1 MAKIKNETLSKTN
14 YKIMQ
19 KTFNDNPGRFSIM
32 VPLTRYLRS
41 HSQAILVLGK
51 ACFLSCLFPP
61 CTVDDGDANLFAMA
75 PLIKHPFLSLSLS
88 FSPSFGGLQKP
99 LFTPLPL
106 CLGANGR
113 ARRVLNVW
121 MGDLVLAPEYFH
133 TQAWMHVFSSSTTHF
148 SIDLNKD
155 ISTRQ
160 NNTRL

>member
-75 PLIKHPFLSLSLS
+75 PLIKHPFLSLSLFLTIIWRTTKAPFYS
-88 FSPSFGGLQKP
+88 SSVVLRCQRSSEASIECLDGGLG
-99 LFTPLPL
+99 FS
-106 CLGANGR
+106 
-113 ARRVLNVW
+113 ARI
-121 MGDLVLAPEYFH
+121 
-133 TQAWMHVFSSSTTHF
+133 FSHPSMDACIFKFDHPF
-148 SIDLNKD
+148 FN
-155 ISTRQ
+155 
-160 NNTRL
+160 

>member
-19 KTFNDNPGRFSIM
+19 KTFNDSPGRFSIM
-32 VPLTRYLRS
+32 VPPTRYLRS

-51 ACFLSCLFPP
+51 ACFLSCLFLSALHGGWWGRESL
-61 CTVDDGDANLFAMA
+61 CDGSIDKA
-75 PLIKHPFLSLSLS
+75 PLSLSLS

-113 ARRVLNVW
+113 ARRALNVW

-148 SIDLNKD
+148 SINLNKD

>member
-1 MAKIKNETLSKTN
+1 MAKIKTETLSKTN

-19 KTFNDNPGRFSIM
+19 KTFNDSPGRFSIM
-32 VPLTRYLRS
+32 VPPTRYLRS

-88 FSPSFGGLQKP
+88 LSFSPSFGGLQKP

-106 CLGANGR
+106 WLLRCQRSSEASIECLDGGLGFS
-113 ARRVLNVW
+113 ARI
-121 MGDLVLAPEYFH
+121 
-133 TQAWMHVFSSSTTHF
+133 FSHPSMDACIFKFDHPFFNWS
-148 SIDLNKD
+148 
-155 ISTRQ
+155 
-160 NNTRL
+160 